1 MKLKLVKFKKSFSCD
16 VLIFDH
22 IGESWLSKLVPN
34 SASIGYFSTRFYFP
48 ILFHKYFL
56 RRLFVILLGRIF
68 ARNYNSYYIYL
79 DAVIQSIQ
87 PKIIITA
94 ADNSVTLSKISKL
107 HSSILFVYVQ
117 SALRD
122 RYSFQKNVDLPVY
135 CSFESIE
142 KNCLPI

>member
-48 ILFHKYFL
+48 ILFHKHFL

-68 ARNYNSYYIYL
+68 VRNYNSYYFYL

-117 SALRD
+117 SALRGW
-122 RYSFQKNVDLPVY
+122 YSFQKNVDLPVY
-135 CSFESIE
+135 CSFGSIE
-142 KNCLPI
+142 